1 MTRKRESHT
10 SLADPHV
17 HKRSQSKE
25 GREMTSRASKI
36 VHNKKQGKKIRTVL
50 GVCVCVRVCVCV
62 CVCVCARQMYV
73 MGVFLHF

>member
-17 HKRSQSKE
+17 HKRSQSQE
-25 GREMTSRASKI
+25 GREMTSRASKT
-36 VHNKKQGKKIRTVL
+36 VHNNKQKKKKRTLL
-50 GVCVCVRVCVCV
+50 GVCVCVRAHTHTHT
-62 CVCVCARQMYV
+62 CARQMYV